1 MLAALEQAGFDEI
14 REQDLSSEAAQ
25 STDRISK
32 RWLMLTFLTSPSA
45 WVNRASQEFM
55 EATISYDQ
63 GLWEGVFSYR
73 FVSGARPK

>member
-1 MLAALEQAGFDEI
+1 
-14 REQDLSSEAAQ
+14 
-25 STDRISK
+25 
-32 RWLMLTFLTSPSA
+32 MLTFLTSPSA

-63 GLWEGVFSYR
+63 GLREGVFSYR